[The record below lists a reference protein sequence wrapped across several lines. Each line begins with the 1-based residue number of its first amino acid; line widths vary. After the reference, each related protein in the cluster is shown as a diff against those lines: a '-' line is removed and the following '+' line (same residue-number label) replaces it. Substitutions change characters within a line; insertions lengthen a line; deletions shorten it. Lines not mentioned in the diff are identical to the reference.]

1 MYISKLS
8 ARCARWVGA
17 ASLVMGLL
25 SACGGGSSGPSAP
38 ANVPP
43 AAAMV
48 LSGVVEAGGAD
59 SDVTASAGVELVL
72 SGTSSTDADG
82 DVLSYQWSIVSK
94 PAGSALAL
102 SAPAGVSQTIRPDV
116 GGMYIVRLRVTDSK
130 GAFSDKQAK
139 IQIRDNVAPVTNIVV
154 TATYLGATTT
164 KPTQLL
170 NIGSSV
176 LLDASGSTD
185 ADGDVVTTS
194 WTLLEKPA
202 ASGAGLTTDGRTSRL
217 QLDVAGVYKV
227 RARGTDPHGAY
238 SDTIYVFEAR
248 NRAPQ
253 TVMISSVS
261 AAPGESGTATLSAAT
276 GYLVALNGAGS
287 SDPDGSV
294 LTYAWSVTSKPAT
307 SAALLS
313 STNGAATQIVP
324 DVLGDYVVK
333 MTVTDSGGAAST
345 YVTTISVRNRR
356 PLASI
361 SSNATPAALPTGPT
375 LRMPV
380 NTILTLRGTGS
391 SDADGDTM
399 VYAWSIS
406 SKPAGSAVTLSS
418 ASAATVEMTPDV
430 SGSYV
435 VLLRVT
441 DSAGAYSERSLIIEA
456 GNYAPVAVLDKNR
469 VSMLSGASVTASAA
483 LSFDEDGDALTYLWS
498 IDARP
503 VGSTATIAAPTTS
516 TLSFTPDLAGTYV
529 AAVTVND
536 GKSSSVA
543 YVTIKVLSSV
553 ATNVPLNFVPLQ
565 ARYSKGLDKLVI
577 VATNP
582 NAVKIIDPFTA
593 AIKTVLLP
601 VGVKSMQL
609 SPDGKLAAVLHE
621 SIVSLID
628 VDAGTLIRSSAT
640 SGSQT
645 DAFVTNAGLI
655 YMIGQTGG
663 QWVDQAVGVID
674 GRTGVNLSATLGLG
688 SWVFYGTQYGIY
700 APLKNKVF
708 LVEQGLSPSDI
719 DFFTIDQATGKVGST
734 GDSPYHGDY
743 AMSTPLFLSGN
754 EDLVFTAQGNYFRT
768 DTLRYAGKFN
778 MTGSMLSMSHSS
790 DADEALVLQPASSD
804 YWNSQSTYKD
814 SYLRFTGALFL
825 PEAAITLPVI
835 DSAQSY
841 GINIFHSANGNHVA
855 LVQTVTAAQNGTGA
869 KYYVST
875 R

>member
-1 MYISKLS
+1 MSNLKLS
-8 ARCARWVGA
+8 ARCARWIGA
-17 ASLVMGLL
+17 AALAMGLL
-25 SACGGGSSGPSAP
+25 SACGGGGGTSSTPSNAAP
-38 ANVPP
+38 AATV
-43 AAAMV
+43 M

-59 SDVTASAGVELVL
+59 ADVTASAGAELVL
-72 SGTSSTDADG
+72 SGTGSSDADG
-82 DVLSYQWSIVSK
+82 DTITYQWSIVSK
-94 PAGSALAL
+94 PAASNLVLGSVTNVA
-102 SAPAGVSQTIRPDV
+102 QTIKPDV
-116 GGMYIVRLRVTDSK
+116 GGMYVVKLRVTDSK
-130 GAFSDKQAK
+130 GAYSEKQAK
-139 IQIRDNVAPVTNIVV
+139 IQIRDNVAPVTNVVV
-154 TATYLGATTT
+154 TATYVGVTST
-164 KPTQLL
+164 KPTMAL

-185 ADGDVVTTS
+185 ADGDTVTTA

-202 ASGAGLTTDGRTSRL
+202 GSSAGLATDGRTSRL
-217 QLDVAGVYKV
+217 VLDVAGVFKV
-227 RARGTDPHGAY
+227 RARGSDTRGAY
-238 SDTIYVFEAR
+238 SDTVYVFDAR

-253 TVMISSVS
+253 TVVINSVS
-261 AAPGESGTATLSAAT
+261 AAPGESGQATVAAAT

-287 SDPDGSV
+287 SDPDGGA
-294 LTYAWSVTSKPAT
+294 LTYAWLVTSKPAA
-307 SAALLS
+307 SAAVLS
-313 STNGAATQIVP
+313 SATGAATQITP

-333 MTVTDSGGAAST
+333 MTVTDGAGAAST
-345 YVTTISVRNRR
+345 YVTTISVKNRR
-356 PLASI
+356 PLAAI
-361 SSNATPAALPTGPT
+361 SSNATPAALPTGPS

-380 NTILTLRGTGS
+380 NTILTLRGTAS
-391 SDADGDTM
+391 TDADGDAM
-399 VYAWSIS
+399 VYAWSIT
-406 SKPAGSAVTLSS
+406 SKPAASTATLSS
-418 ASAATVEMTPDV
+418 ATAAVVDVRPDV
-430 SGSYV
+430 SGTYV

-441 DSAGAYSERSLIIEA
+441 DSAGAYSERSLILEV
-456 GNYAPVAVLDKNR
+456 GNYAPVAVVDKNR
-469 VSMLSGASVTASAA
+469 VSILAGSAVAASAA

-503 VGSTATIAAPTTS
+503 AGSVAAIAAPATS
-516 TLSFTPDLAGTYV
+516 ALAFTPDLAGTYV
-529 AAVTVND
+529 AAVTVSD

-543 YVTIKVLSSV
+543 YVTIKVLASV

-565 ARYSKGLDKLVI
+565 ARYSKGLDKLVV

-621 SIVSLID
+621 GIVSLVD
-628 VDAGTLIRSSAT
+628 VDAGTVIRSSAT
-640 SGSQT
+640 SGAQT

-688 SWVFYGTQYGIY
+688 SWVFYGTQYGVY

-719 DFFTIDQATGKVGST
+719 DFFTIDPATGKVGSA

-743 AMSTPLFLSGN
+743 PMSAPLFLSGN

-778 MTGSMLSMSHSS
+778 MTGALLSMSHSS
-790 DADEALVLQPASSD
+790 DADEALVLQLANSD
-804 YWNSQSTYKD
+804 YWNSSSTYKD
-814 SYLRFTGALFL
+814 SYLRFSGALFL

-855 LVQTVTAAQNGTGA
+855 LVQTVTATQNGTGA
-869 KYYVST
+869 KYYVTT